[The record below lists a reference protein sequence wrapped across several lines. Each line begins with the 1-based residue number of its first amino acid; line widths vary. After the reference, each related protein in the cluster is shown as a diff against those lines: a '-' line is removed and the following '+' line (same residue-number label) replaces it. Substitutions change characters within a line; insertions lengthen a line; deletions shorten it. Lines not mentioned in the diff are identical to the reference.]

1 VHEHFPCDVFSHKP
15 GPVNSIPYTFD
26 EQACGYIRSELSRRK
41 RIRAR
46 YILRLLTKRWRFM
59 EKSADQSSL
68 QRDEVSVSA
77 AGVQLAAE
85 LGNVRDNRTYRRGI
99 VVFAHGSGSSRLS
112 PRNQFVARTLEEH
125 GFVTFL
131 LDLLTEDEQYVI
143 SKRFDI
149 SLLTTRLVEV
159 IHWVRQQPLLEALPI
174 GLFGASTGA
183 AAALRAAAVA
193 HASVGAVVSRGGRTD
208 LTGPL
213 VSQVRAPT
221 LLIVGSEDRDVLA
234 LNQETLAR
242 LSCDKRLAIIP
253 GATHLFE
260 EQGAL
265 DDVAHLAAHWFRNH
279 LKLRFEEERPAIV

>member
-1 VHEHFPCDVFSHKP
+1 MQKP
-15 GPVNSIPYTFD
+15 PN
-26 EQACGYIRSELSRRK
+26 
-41 RIRAR
+41 
-46 YILRLLTKRWRFM
+46 
-59 EKSADQSSL
+59 QSSSNA
-68 QRDEVSVSA
+68 ESVVVGA

-85 LGNVRDNRTYRRGI
+85 LGNAPDSKTYRRGV

-112 PRNQFVARTLEEH
+112 PRNKFVAHTLEEH
-125 GFVTFL
+125 GFVTLL

-159 IHWVRQQPLLEALPI
+159 IHWVREHSLLQSLAVGI
-174 GLFGASTGA
+174 FGASTGA
-183 AAALRAAAVA
+183 AAALRAAAIA
-193 HASVGAVVSRGGRTD
+193 HANVSAVVSRGGRTD

-242 LSCDKRLAIIP
+242 LSCEKRLAIIP

-279 LKLRFEEERPAIV
+279 LLPRVEGERPTAL

>member
-1 VHEHFPCDVFSHKP
+1 MPHNPDSASQQR
-15 GPVNSIPYTFD
+15 NS
-26 EQACGYIRSELSRRK
+26 
-41 RIRAR
+41 
-46 YILRLLTKRWRFM
+46 
-59 EKSADQSSL
+59 
-68 QRDEVSVSA
+68 VSVSA

-85 LGNVRDNRTYRRGI
+85 LGNAPDTKTYRRGVI
-99 VVFAHGSGSSRLS
+99 IFAHGSGSSRLS
-112 PRNQFVARTLEEH
+112 PRNQFVARTLEDH
-125 GFVTFL
+125 GFVTLL
-131 LDLLTEDEQYVI
+131 LDLLTEEEQYVI

-149 SLLTTRLVEV
+149 SLLTTRLVEI
-159 IHWVRQQPLLEALPI
+159 IHWVREQPLLRALQI

-193 HASVGAVVSRGGRTD
+193 HASIAAVVSRGGRTD

-221 LLIVGSEDRDVLA
+221 LLIVGSEDRDVLT

-242 LSCDKRLAIIP
+242 LVCEKRLAIIP

-279 LKLRFEEERPAIV
+279 LAALRGEGEAFIPV